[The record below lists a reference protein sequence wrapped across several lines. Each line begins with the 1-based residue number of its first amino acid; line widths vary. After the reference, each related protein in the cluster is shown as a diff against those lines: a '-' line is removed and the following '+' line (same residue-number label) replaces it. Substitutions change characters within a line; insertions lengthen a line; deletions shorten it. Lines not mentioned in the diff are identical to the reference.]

1 MHVNTPAPS
10 AGQAVNGTATE
21 PAVQS
26 ASSPTGTATA
36 PQAPQETATVD
47 WKAEAEKWKALSRQN
62 EDRAKAN
69 ADKAK
74 RLDAIEEQSK
84 SEMQKLLEAKEA
96 AEKRAAAAETA
107 SLKARIAATKG
118 VDVDLLT
125 GTTQEEIT
133 ASADRLLAWR
143 GPVTPPP
150 ASTSSADAGQRGDN
164 VAGPR
169 QLTREDL
176 KAMTPEQIN
185 KARRDGQL
193 NQIMGVS

>member
-1 MHVNTPAPS
+1 
-10 AGQAVNGTATE
+10 
-21 PAVQS
+21 
-26 ASSPTGTATA
+26 
-36 PQAPQETATVD
+36 
-47 WKAEAEKWKALSRQN
+47 
-62 EDRAKAN
+62 
-69 ADKAK
+69 
-74 RLDAIEEQSK
+74 
-84 SEMQKLLEAKEA
+84 MQKLLEAKEA

-143 GPVTPPP
+143 GPVTPP

-176 KAMTPEQIN
+176 KTMTPEQIN

>member
-10 AGQAVNGTATE
+10 AGQTANGATTVE

-26 ASSPTGTATA
+26 AGGPTGTATA

-74 RLDAIEEQSK
+74 RFDAIEEQSK

-107 SLKARIAATKG
+107 SLKARIAASKG

-143 GPVTPPP
+143 GPVTPP

>member
-1 MHVNTPAPS
+1 M
-10 AGQAVNGTATE
+10 
-21 PAVQS
+21 
-26 ASSPTGTATA
+26 
-36 PQAPQETATVD
+36 
-47 WKAEAEKWKALSRQN
+47 
-62 EDRAKAN
+62 
-69 ADKAK
+69 
-74 RLDAIEEQSK
+74 
-84 SEMQKLLEAKEA
+84 
-96 AEKRAAAAETA
+96 
-107 SLKARIAATKG
+107 
-118 VDVDLLT
+118 DLLT

-143 GPVTPPP
+143 GPTTPP

-176 KAMTPEQIN
+176 KAMTPAQIN

>member
-1 MHVNTPAPS
+1 MHVTTPTPS

-21 PAVQS
+21 PAVQN
-26 ASSPTGTATA
+26 AGGPTGTSPSA
-36 PQAPQETATVD
+36 QAPQETATVD

-74 RLDAIEEQSK
+74 RFDAIEEQSK

-96 AEKRAAAAETA
+96 AERRAAAAETA

-143 GPVTPPP
+143 RPVTPP

>member
-10 AGQAVNGTATE
+10 AGQAAIGATTVE
-21 PAVQS
+21 PTGQS

-74 RLDAIEEQSK
+74 RLDALEEQSK

-107 SLKARIAATKG
+107 SLKARIAASKG

-143 GPVTPPP
+143 GPVTPS

-176 KAMTPEQIN
+176 KAMTPAQIN

>member
-1 MHVNTPAPS
+1 MHVNTPTPS
-10 AGQAVNGTATE
+10 AGQAVNGTSTE

-26 ASSPTGTATA
+26 AGGPTGTSPSA
-36 PQAPQETATVD
+36 QAPQETATVD

-74 RLDAIEEQSK
+74 RFDAIEEQSK
-84 SEMQKLLEAKEA
+84 SEMQKLVEAKEA
-96 AEKRAAAAETA
+96 AERRAAAAETA
-107 SLKARIAATKG
+107 SLKARIAAAKG

-133 ASADRLLAWR
+133 ASADRPLAWR
-143 GPVTPPP
+143 GPVTPP
-150 ASTSSADAGQRGDN
+150 ASTSSVDAGQRGDN

>member
-1 MHVNTPAPS
+1 MHVNTPTPS
-10 AGQAVNGTATE
+10 AGQAVNGTSTE

-26 ASSPTGTATA
+26 AGGPTGTSPSA
-36 PQAPQETATVD
+36 QAPQETATVD

-74 RLDAIEEQSK
+74 RFDAIEEQSK
-84 SEMQKLLEAKEA
+84 SEMQKLVEAKEA
-96 AEKRAAAAETA
+96 AERRAAAAETA
-107 SLKARIAATKG
+107 SLKARIAASKG

-143 GPVTPPP
+143 GPVTPL

>member
-1 MHVNTPAPS
+1 MHVTTPTPS
-10 AGQAVNGTATE
+10 AGQAVNSTATE

-26 ASSPTGTATA
+26 TGETTGTNPSA
-36 PQAPQETATVD
+36 QAPQETEVD

-107 SLKARIAATKG
+107 SLKARIAASKG

-143 GPVTPPP
+143 GPTTPP

-176 KAMTPEQIN
+176 KAMTPAQIN

>member
-1 MHVNTPAPS
+1 MHVTTPTPS

-26 ASSPTGTATA
+26 AGETTGTNPSA
-36 PQAPQETATVD
+36 QAPQETAAVD

-107 SLKARIAATKG
+107 SLKARIAASKG

-143 GPVTPPP
+143 GPTTPP

-176 KAMTPEQIN
+176 KAMTPAQIN

>member
-1 MHVNTPAPS
+1 MEGP
-10 AGQAVNGTATE
+10 
-21 PAVQS
+21 
-26 ASSPTGTATA
+26 
-36 PQAPQETATVD
+36 
-47 WKAEAEKWKALSRQN
+47 
-62 EDRAKAN
+62 DRAKAN

-74 RLDAIEEQSK
+74 RFDAIEEQSK

-143 GPVTPPP
+143 GPVTPP

-176 KAMTPEQIN
+176 KTMTPEQIN

>member
-1 MHVNTPAPS
+1 MHVTTPTPS
-10 AGQAVNGTATE
+10 AGQAVNGTSTE

-26 ASSPTGTATA
+26 AGGPTGTSPSA
-36 PQAPQETATVD
+36 QAPQETATVD

-62 EDRAKAN
+62 EDRAKA
-69 ADKAK
+69 KQF
-74 RLDAIEEQSK
+74 DAIEEQSK

-96 AEKRAAAAETA
+96 AERRAAAAETA
-107 SLKARIAATKG
+107 SLKARIAAAKG

-143 GPVTPPP
+143 GPVTPP

-176 KAMTPEQIN
+176 KAMTPAQIN

>member
-10 AGQAVNGTATE
+10 AGQAANGAATVE
-21 PAVQS
+21 PSGQS

-74 RLDAIEEQSK
+74 RFDAIEEQSK

-143 GPVTPPP
+143 GPHLLGGRRP
-150 ASTSSADAGQRGDN
+150 ARGQRRRAPSADARGPQGDD
-164 VAGPR
+164 AGADQQGPSR
-169 QLTREDL
+169 RAAQPDHGRLLTPPSR
-176 KAMTPEQIN
+176 
-185 KARRDGQL
+185 
-193 NQIMGVS
+193 